1 MRRFDKQQPSS
12 TPTLIEKPE
21 FTPKQDI
28 SCTRDLRYILTQD
41 CNYHCGFCHKER
53 MDGNEKPLFDAK
65 DYGFMYETACDVIS
79 LQWVTLTG
87 GEPLIRKDIYEIL
100 TELKCKE
107 AFVTMVTNGSLLAKK
122 SAVLPLIDRL
132 NISLH
137 STNQALYES
146 ITGSHTNVQHLMNDI
161 RGIKKQ
167 FPDIDLRLNATLVE
181 WTTAEPHELRS
192 MINFVKDNSL
202 TIKYLELSPRWA
214 EWFVP
219 TSSII
224 PFLLQEW
231 FVATPTKKGETIY
244 TFGNAKVILRTLMCS
259 LVQDHGLSQEYC
271 KQNADINVSPDGLI
285 SPCIYDQKKIWMY
298 ELVKSRDRK
307 QLADFFVR
315 ATNDSTTY
323 NCCVK

>member
-1 MRRFDKQQPSS
+1 MELFKKQQPSVV
-12 TPTLIEKPE
+12 PTRIQKPE
-21 FTPKQDI
+21 TIQKQVV
-28 SCTRDLRYILTQD
+28 SCTRDLRCILTQD
-41 CNYHCGFCHKER
+41 CNYHCWFCHKER
-53 MDGNEKPLFDAK
+53 MDGNEKSLFNAK
-65 DYGFMYETACDVIS
+65 DYGFMYEVARDTIP
-79 LQWVTLTG
+79 LQGVTLTG

-100 TELKCKE
+100 TELKRKD
-107 AFVTMVTNGSLLAKK
+107 AFVTMVTNGALLGKK
-122 SAVLPLIDRL
+122 SNVLPLIDRL

-146 ITGSHTNVQHLMNDI
+146 ITGSHTNVQNLMHDI
-161 RGIKKQ
+161 CGIKKQ

-181 WTTAEPHELRS
+181 WTTAEIHELTS

-214 EWFVP
+214 EGFVP

-231 FVATPTKKGETIY
+231 FVATPTQKGETIY
-244 TFGNAKVILRTLMCS
+244 MFDNAKVILRTLMCS
-259 LVQDHGLSQEYC
+259 LVQDNGLDQKYC
-271 KQNADINVSPDGLI
+271 KQNADINISPDGLL

-298 ELVKSRDRK
+298 ELVKSRDK
-307 QLADFFVR
+307 EQLSDVFVR
-315 ATNDSTTY
+315 ATNDLTTY